1 MDVCSMYAWSPLVI
15 KQSEIVKLLK
25 QLRYGSHK
33 SKIQLKR
40 RLKLYKGAWIEYD
53 TIEKKD
59 WTKKHIGSM
68 EMLTSP
74 VANLEISFDFEAFK
88 KENKECLNEI
98 FGPMRATEPKINLSI
113 PTVTTL

>member
-1 MDVCSMYAWSPLVI
+1 MNNYVMDMDVCSMYAWSPLII

-25 QLRYGSHK
+25 KRRYGSHK

-40 RLKLYKGAWIEYD
+40 RMKLYKGAWIKYD
-53 TIEKKD
+53 TVEKKD

-68 EMLTSP
+68 EMASSP
-74 VANLEISFDFEAFK
+74 VINMNVSFDYEAFK

-98 FGPMRATEPKINLSI
+98 YGSLT
-113 PTVTTL
+113 